1 MRIFGVFLMVIGG
14 LWGLSGLWS
23 LWTLVNR
30 IADRGAGAQSTTA
43 EGLTTVALVIVYILP
58 GVLLSLGLA
67 HSSHTSA
74 GARSNG
80 ASSCA
85 RLRPITLDSGA
96 TDVLC

>member
-1 MRIFGVFLMVIGG
+1 MVIGG

-58 GVLLSLGLA
+58 GLVVAGLGALVA
-67 HSSHTSA
+67 HA
-74 GARSNG
+74 GR
-80 ASSCA
+80 
-85 RLRPITLDSGA
+85 RKK
-96 TDVLC
+96 